1 MYFPVESSPVLVS
14 QPEKNESIAHL
25 SLIKQVRWLDFWSKF
40 KEHVD
45 ECQQ

>member
-1 MYFPVESSPVLVS
+1 MESSPVLVS
-14 QPEKNESIAHL
+14 HPEKHESIAHL
-25 SLIKQVRWLDFWSKF
+25 SLIKQVSRLDFWSKF